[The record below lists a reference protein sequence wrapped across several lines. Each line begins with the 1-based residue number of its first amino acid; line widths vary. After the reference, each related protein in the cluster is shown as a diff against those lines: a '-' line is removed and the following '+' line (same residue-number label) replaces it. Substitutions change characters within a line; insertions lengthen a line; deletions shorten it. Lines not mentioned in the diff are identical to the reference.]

1 MKMSHFWPKSKAT
14 HFHHF
19 SLKWVED
26 DGNLRDCKSVNIKE
40 LRKIMMGGTCD
51 KVCNGV
57 FRLCSVFCLVVKR
70 KLLRKV
76 DYCSPRRS

>member
-1 MKMSHFWPKSKAT
+1 
-14 HFHHF
+14 
-19 SLKWVED
+19 
-26 DGNLRDCKSVNIKE
+26 
-40 LRKIMMGGTCD
+40 MMGGTCD